1 MLKKMRFIILI
12 AAMIFSSVVVIYGQ
26 TVDSKQKGSNWQ
38 NYFNT
43 RDSLYYDALP
53 WIVARNDLDW
63 ENYEDIE
70 KAMMDSLEK
79 VYFSSE
85 LEDNVNDDPERDIII
100 ADRRLE
106 LFKSRCGSF
115 EEDGNDM
122 ALFWEELFYV
132 SNAFHFGSYGA
143 GPQRGSR
150 QYLTGKKI
158 ELGIIQM
165 DEFETITG
173 FVTYCERNISGN
185 SFQNYDFQPKG
196 DSLIISSVIQ
206 STMSKGDNEYKQTK
220 EDSLSILSI
229 THSTMLKDGN
239 RYLPIWTWFGFIKS
253 PENKKVR
260 IYYSNK
266 YQSDA
271 DGKQKWWYS
280 VDVIE
285 IFEQ

>member
-1 MLKKMRFIILI
+1 MLKKLRFILLI
-12 AAMIFSSVVVIYGQ
+12 AAMTFSSKVVIYAQ
-26 TVDSKQKGSNWQ
+26 TVDSKQIPNWKD
-38 NYFNT
+38 YFIT
-43 RDSLYYDALP
+43 GDSLYYDALP

-100 ADRRLE
+100 AGRRRE
-106 LFKSRCGSF
+106 LYKSRCDSF
-115 EEDGNDM
+115 EEDRNDV
-122 ALFWEELFYV
+122 ALYWEELFYV
-132 SNAFHFGSYGA
+132 RNAFHFGNYGA
-143 GPQRGSR
+143 GHQRTSR
-150 QYLTGKKI
+150 QYLTTRKI

-173 FVTYCERNISGN
+173 FVTRCERNISGN
-185 SFQNYDFQPKG
+185 SFQNYDFQP
-196 DSLIISSVIQ
+196 
-206 STMSKGDNEYKQTK
+206 EC
-220 EDSLSILSI
+220 DSLSILSI

-253 PENKKVR
+253 PANKKVR
-260 IYYSNK
+260 IYYSFK
-266 YQSDA
+266 YQSDD

-285 IFEQ
+285 ILEK

>member
-1 MLKKMRFIILI
+1 MRFIILI

-100 ADRRLE
+100 AGRRRE
-106 LFKSRCGSF
+106 LYKSRCDSF
-115 EEDGNDM
+115 EEDRNDV
-122 ALFWEELFYV
+122 ALYWEELFYV
-132 SNAFHFGSYGA
+132 SNAFHFGNYGA
-143 GPQRGSR
+143 GPQRTSR
-150 QYLTGKKI
+150 QYLTTRKI

-165 DEFETITG
+165 AQFETITG
-173 FVTYCERNISGN
+173 FVTKYDETISGIT
-185 SFQNYDFQPKG
+185 FENYHFQPE
-196 DSLIISSVIQ
+196 D
-206 STMSKGDNEYKQTK
+206 
-220 EDSLSILSI
+220 DSLSILSI